1 MVLLFRKRGH
11 GQKVLRLDV
20 ILLKHLGDYL
30 DEDHAAIL
38 TCARRFL
45 EGLSAEMVLTKWL
58 KSLSWRSV
66 FLAIVISAILSG
78 ILTLSSSIYVGD
90 GWLSLSLVELMPQ
103 FLLLIALFAFLLLG
117 CLFLFDL
124 REMWDDSPKRG
135 GGLLW
140 RICVPEWQASRICI
154 SATVM
159 LICWLPWLLAFYP
172 ASMNWDTYYQI
183 AMFSGETPVWAIPY
197 APTGSIVD
205 HAFSDYHPLFDTLIF
220 GAFARLGQ
228 IVTGDWNLGIF
239 LYILIQSAGMAI
251 SLAASVS
258 LVGKKGCPKLLLA
271 GVFIFFAIMPFIPAY
286 AGTIVKDTLF
296 SWLYIPYFLLVFEVV
311 DSRGEAAKNRNVAVL
326 LVVLGLLLCLTK
338 KTGPYVV
345 IPTAIVLM
353 LIYRKEA
360 VCFIV
365 QAGLSAVLMWVLLP
379 HIVFPALDVVPGGKQ
394 ESLATLFQQTAR
406 YALDY
411 PDDVTQQE
419 KDAIDAVIGYDNL
432 AARYDWQTADP
443 VKNWYR
449 YDAATDADVSEY
461 LKTWCAQGM
470 RHPDSYLVSILATS
484 GRYFSGEGTIAL
496 HEDTADV
503 EHGGTEL
510 LSRPEVFA
518 PLRGVLLEAYHAIAG
533 LPVVGILFSV
543 ALYAFYIPMTAFFVM
558 LCRRRDLLPLLIPAL
573 LCIASC
579 VITPVF
585 HARYALPLL
594 YTSPLLLCMLV
605 TRSSV
610 KGVRGSSA
618 SLR

>member
-205 HAFSDYHPLFDTLIF
+205 HAFSDHHPLFDTLIF
-220 GAFARLGQ
+220 GAFARLG
-228 IVTGDWNLGIF
+228 
-239 LYILIQSAGMAI
+239 
-251 SLAASVS
+251 
-258 LVGKKGCPKLLLA
+258 
-271 GVFIFFAIMPFIPAY
+271 
-286 AGTIVKDTLF
+286 
-296 SWLYIPYFLLVFEVV
+296 
-311 DSRGEAAKNRNVAVL
+311 
-326 LVVLGLLLCLTK
+326 
-338 KTGPYVV
+338 
-345 IPTAIVLM
+345 
-353 LIYRKEA
+353 
-360 VCFIV
+360 
-365 QAGLSAVLMWVLLP
+365 
-379 HIVFPALDVVPGGKQ
+379 
-394 ESLATLFQQTAR
+394 
-406 YALDY
+406 
-411 PDDVTQQE
+411 
-419 KDAIDAVIGYDNL
+419 
-432 AARYDWQTADP
+432 
-443 VKNWYR
+443 
-449 YDAATDADVSEY
+449 
-461 LKTWCAQGM
+461 
-470 RHPDSYLVSILATS
+470 
-484 GRYFSGEGTIAL
+484 
-496 HEDTADV
+496 
-503 EHGGTEL
+503 
-510 LSRPEVFA
+510 
-518 PLRGVLLEAYHAIAG
+518 
-533 LPVVGILFSV
+533 
-543 ALYAFYIPMTAFFVM
+543 
-558 LCRRRDLLPLLIPAL
+558 
-573 LCIASC
+573 
-579 VITPVF
+579 
-585 HARYALPLL
+585 
-594 YTSPLLLCMLV
+594 
-605 TRSSV
+605 
-610 KGVRGSSA
+610 
-618 SLR
+618 